1 MKSTTLIVT
10 TLVALTLLVSACAPA
25 ATAMPAATVMPAATA
40 MPAATQAPAAT
51 AAMPTAAM
59 STQAP
64 AMTATGSS
72 SGSMPADTPTA
83 ASAMMTGPATVNAGK
98 NSKYSAF
105 LVDGKGMTL
114 YLFTKDSPGTS
125 TCTGNCATSWPPLL
139 TNGTPVAGMGV
150 DSTKFGTTTR
160 ADGTMQVTY
169 SGWPLYYYAKD
180 QNPGDTN
187 GDGVGSVWYLISP
200 AGSKAV
206 SGG

>member
-1 MKSTTLIVT
+1 MKINYLIVT
-10 TLVALTLLVSACAPA
+10 TLVALTLLVSACAP
-25 ATAMPAATVMPAATA
+25 TATA

-51 AAMPTAAM
+51 VAMPTAAM

-72 SGSMPADTPTA
+72 GSMPADTPTA
-83 ASAMMTGPATVNAGK
+83 ASAMTSGPATVNVGK
-98 NSKYSAF
+98 NSKYSSF

-114 YLFTKDSPGTS
+114 YIFTKDSPGTS

-139 TNGTPVAGMGV
+139 TNGTPVAGTGV

-160 ADGTMQVTY
+160 ADGTTQVTY
-169 SGWPLYYYAKD
+169 NGWPLYYYAKD

-187 GDGVGSVWYLISP
+187 GDGVGSVWYLITP

>member
-1 MKSTTLIVT
+1 
-10 TLVALTLLVSACAPA
+10 
-25 ATAMPAATVMPAATA
+25 
-40 MPAATQAPAAT
+40 
-51 AAMPTAAM
+51 
-59 STQAP
+59 
-64 AMTATGSS
+64 
-72 SGSMPADTPTA
+72 MPADTPTA

-114 YLFTKDSPGTS
+114 YLFTKDLPGAS

-139 TNGTPVAGMGV
+139 TNATPVAGTGV

-160 ADGTMQVTY
+160 ADGTTQVTY
-169 SGWPLYYYAKD
+169 NGWPLYYYAKD